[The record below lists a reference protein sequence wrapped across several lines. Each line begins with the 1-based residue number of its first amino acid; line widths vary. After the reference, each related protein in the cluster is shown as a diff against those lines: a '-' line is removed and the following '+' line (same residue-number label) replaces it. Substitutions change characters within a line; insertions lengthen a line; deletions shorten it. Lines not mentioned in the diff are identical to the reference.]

1 MILAVAYAKSVY
13 TLQTVN
19 EIEKWEV
26 PANVAKVISHFR
38 PNFYIVIQNWKHP
51 DIFDQNFVINRALS
65 SHRTSLKRFR
75 KKKISAK
82 KNGVKTLNLPSLG
95 MMFGLAWLTLDRRW
109 KISMLKVDLCF
120 EDRFFS
126 FEGFLV
132 IRHFGKVFNT
142 NIGLLGCDSWII

>member
-51 DIFDQNFVINRALS
+51 DIFDQNFVINQALS

-95 MMFGLAWLTLDRRW
+95 MMFGLA
-109 KISMLKVDLCF
+109 
-120 EDRFFS
+120 
-126 FEGFLV
+126 
-132 IRHFGKVFNT
+132 
-142 NIGLLGCDSWII
+142 